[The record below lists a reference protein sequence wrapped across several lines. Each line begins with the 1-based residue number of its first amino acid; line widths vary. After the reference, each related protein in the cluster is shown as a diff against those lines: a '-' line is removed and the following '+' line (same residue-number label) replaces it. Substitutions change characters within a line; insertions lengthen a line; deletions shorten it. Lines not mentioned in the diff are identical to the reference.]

1 MASQNAVLKSGSKSK
16 LIQVSTSAQTQQ
28 FSSMELLLDSYMPEM
43 ALSGKFRNVTAR
55 CGGQILIIV
64 TKSSRLV
71 IDRIED

>member
-1 MASQNAVLKSGSKSK
+1 MSDRVGVNPS
-16 LIQVSTSAQTQQ
+16 
-28 FSSMELLLDSYMPEM
+28 LDGTCKYLNSDW
-43 ALSGKFRNVTAR
+43 FRNVTAR